1 MRKEETVKTKRIL
14 RNVDKAF
21 VLELLGKVNLTQRE
35 LKIVKD
41 TELERKTIKEM
52 SVEMNVSLSYISVIK
67 KSAMDKIYRYCLN
80 ARLVK

>member
-21 VLELLGKVNLTQRE
+21 VLELLDKVNLTQRE
-35 LKIVKD
+35 LKIIRD

-67 KSAMDKIYRYCLN
+67 KSAMDKIYRYSLA

>member
-1 MRKEETVKTKRIL
+1 MRKKETIKTKRIL
-14 RNVDKAF
+14 RNVDKVF
-21 VLELLGKVNLTQRE
+21 VLELLDKVNLTQRE
-35 LKIVKD
+35 LKIIRD

-67 KSAMDKIYRYCLN
+67 KSAMDKIYRYCLV